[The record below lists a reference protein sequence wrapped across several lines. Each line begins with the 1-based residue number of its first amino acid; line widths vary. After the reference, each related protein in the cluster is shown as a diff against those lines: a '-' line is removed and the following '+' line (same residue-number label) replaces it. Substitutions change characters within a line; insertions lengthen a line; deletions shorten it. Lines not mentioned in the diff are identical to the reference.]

1 MKKEDSLALIK
12 STCNLAHKARQI
24 YMSKKNCSN
33 EKAPMIYASI
43 GPYGAMLH
51 DGSEY
56 TGSYCDTMT
65 AEKLKQWH
73 KIRIDACLEANV
85 EGLAFET
92 IPCLV
97 RNSFSLNKNTNIQL
111 D

>member
-1 MKKEDSLALIK
+1 MKKEDSVALIK
-12 STCNLAHKARQI
+12 NTCNLAHKARQI
-24 YMSKKNCSN
+24 YMSKKECKMSN
-33 EKAPMIYASI
+33 AKAPMIYASI

-65 AEKLKQWH
+65 AEQLKQWH

-97 RNSFSLNKNTNIQL
+97 RNHFKIFTN
-111 D
+111 

>member
-1 MKKEDSLALIK
+1 M
-12 STCNLAHKARQI
+12 AHKARQI
-24 YMSKKNCSN
+24 YMSKKECSN
-33 EKAPMIYASI
+33 EKAAMIYASI

-56 TGSYCDTMT
+56 TGSYCDKMT
-65 AEKLKQWH
+65 AEQLKQWH

-97 RNSFSLNKNTNIQL
+97 RNTFKLKKTFYIQL
-111 D
+111 NSICRWKLNAFVI

>member
-1 MKKEDSLALIK
+1 
-12 STCNLAHKARQI
+12 
-24 YMSKKNCSN
+24 MSNQRDQCPNAKV
-33 EKAPMIYASI
+33 PLIYASI

-65 AEKLKQWH
+65 AQQLMQWH

-85 EGLAFET
+85 DGLAFET

-97 RNSFSLNKNTNIQL
+97 RKYFK
-111 D
+111 